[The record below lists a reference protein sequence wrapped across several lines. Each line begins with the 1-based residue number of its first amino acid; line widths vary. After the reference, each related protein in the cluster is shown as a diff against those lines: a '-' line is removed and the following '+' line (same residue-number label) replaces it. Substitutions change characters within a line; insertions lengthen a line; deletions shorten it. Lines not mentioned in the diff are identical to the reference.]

1 MNVLAL
7 KGKAYDSVKYTVLI
21 AIPAFSTAYVGM
33 DAALNGA
40 LPHENEVVKGLAV
53 VALLLGSLTGISKLQ
68 YNSSEERFDG
78 TAFVDRTD
86 PTNNP
91 PVMLKDPKG
100 DPPKTLHLRVQETE
114 ITGGGAP
121 RQGGEPPVA

>member
-1 MNVLAL
+1 MTSLVL
-7 KGKAYDSVKYTVLI
+7 KGKIYDGVKYTVLV

-40 LPHENEVVKGLAV
+40 LPHENEVVKSLSV
-53 VALLLGSLTGISKLQ
+53 VALLLGSLVGISKLQ
-68 YNSSEERFDG
+68 YSNSEERFDG

-91 PVMLKDPKG
+91 DVMLKDPSSS
-100 DPPKTLHLRVQETE
+100 PPKELLLRVQETE
-114 ITGGGAP
+114 PSGGAK
-121 RQGGEPPVA
+121 RQGGEAPH